1 MDKKDMVY
9 KNNGILLSYKKWDN
23 ASCSNIDGPTDYQ
36 TELSQKKTNIY
47 EITNMQNLIK
57 NDTKEL
63 TPKIE
68 SLKDF
73 KLMVTKGEML
83 GRRGKLEVW
92 D

>member
-1 MDKKDMVY
+1 
-9 KNNGILLSYKKWDN
+9 
-23 ASCSNIDGPTDYQ
+23 
-36 TELSQKKTNIY
+36 
-47 EITNMQNLIK
+47 MQNLIK

-83 GRRGKLEVW
+83 GGRGKLEVW